1 MLPSGNLLVADT
13 GNKRLIEF
21 TPGGEYVRQ
30 VGGGGIILGHFDE
43 PVDVT
48 VHPPTG
54 LILVSDAWNRRIQ
67 VLTADLQPLTEW
79 PMPTWES
86 DGIWDKP
93 YLAAGADGMIYASDP
108 QYAQVLIISADGV
121 VRASF
126 GRYGS
131 ELNRFAKPTGIA
143 IDPLTGEILIAD
155 AENNRILV
163 FGNE

>member
-1 MLPSGNLLVADT
+1 
-13 GNKRLIEF
+13 
-21 TPGGEYVRQ
+21 
-30 VGGGGIILGHFDE
+30 
-43 PVDVT
+43 
-48 VHPPTG
+48 
-54 LILVSDAWNRRIQ
+54 
-67 VLTADLQPLTEW
+67 
-79 PMPTWES
+79 
-86 DGIWDKP
+86 
-93 YLAAGADGMIYASDP
+93 MIYASDP

>member
-30 VGGGGIILGHFDE
+30 VGGGGIILGYFDE

-86 DGIWDKP
+86 DQIWDKP

-126 GRYGS
+126 GRIWQRTQPIRQADRHR
-131 ELNRFAKPTGIA
+131 NRPAHRRDSHRRRRKQPHSG
-143 IDPLTGEILIAD
+143 LWQ
-155 AENNRILV
+155 
-163 FGNE
+163 